1 MPVSIKS
8 RTAIHEKLRTQDMF
22 EATDLNSMTKVK
34 LLDFS
39 ETIGLEL
46 NSTLTKKKLIVAIES
61 SSEFH
66 SYEKIRKWAV

>member
-1 MPVSIKS
+1 MPVSIKN
-8 RTAIHEKLRTQDMF
+8 RTAIHEKLRQQDMF

-46 NSTLTKKKLIVAIES
+46 NSTLTKKKLVSAIES
-61 SSEFH
+61 SSEFQ
-66 SYEKIRKWAV
+66 SYERIRKWAV

>member
-1 MPVSIKS
+1 
-8 RTAIHEKLRTQDMF
+8 MF

-34 LLDFS
+34 LLEFS

-46 NSTLTKKKLIVAIES
+46 NSTLTKRKLIVAIES